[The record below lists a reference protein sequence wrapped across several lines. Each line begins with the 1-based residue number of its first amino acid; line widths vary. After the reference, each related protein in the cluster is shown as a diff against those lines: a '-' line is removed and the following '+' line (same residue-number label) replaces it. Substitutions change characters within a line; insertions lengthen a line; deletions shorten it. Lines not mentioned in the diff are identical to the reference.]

1 MVVFVDLDH
10 DASNQHH
17 LPQGPDALLHGYIRP
32 EKPSFSKLMSSA
44 TTNERPY
51 TDKLPHDSSL
61 TTDIPHDTNQNAK
74 TFSAALS
81 CYPYGFTLMDQ
92 QTLVSELESC

>member
-10 DASNQHH
+10 DAFNQHH
-17 LPQGPDALLHGYIRP
+17 LPEGPDALLHGYIRP

-44 TTNERPY
+44 TTDEY
-51 TDKLPHDSSL
+51 SSTDKLPHDSPS
-61 TTDIPHDTNQNAK
+61 TTDIAHNTNQNAK

-92 QTLVSELESC
+92 QTLVSGFKSC

>member
-10 DASNQHH
+10 DAFDQHH

-44 TTNERPY
+44 TTDEHSS
-51 TDKLPHDSSL
+51 TEKLPNDSPS

-81 CYPYGFTLMDQ
+81 CYPYGITLMDQ
-92 QTLVSELESC
+92 QTLVSGHKCC